1 MTVQGQPVQQE
12 ALVAAVVPPATTPA
26 EIELETLIKDRFE
39 SLMRRFPNFATYLG
53 VDAYDG
59 ELSDG
64 TRDAIQAEIDAAHAF
79 ESALEAMDGNQ
90 LSEYHAV
97 ERDLVLYATRR
108 AIFDEEV
115 HRVWERRVNAADEIG
130 DGIFLVYARGT
141 RPLEERLSSIAS
153 RLEAAPRHIEQQK
166 TRLGTEPP
174 VLLWNEM
181 ELESVESLPTL
192 FEEIVNAA
200 KRHLGEDHAET
211 KRLASAAATTSEALD
226 GYASWVRERLTAADN
241 NYALGSDRYDTL
253 VGLRAFDGLDT
264 DAILA
269 IGEEQ
274 LALNKDARRRIAL
287 QIDAS
292 ATELEV
298 LDRIKSDH
306 PQDFEGALEGY
317 RSAMDEA
324 RRFVIEHGIASL
336 AQGEEI
342 SVIETPEFL
351 RNVLPFA
358 AYFPPPKFGTGSSPK
373 GLYVVTPSIS
383 GEAGAMREH
392 NHAAIYNTSIHE
404 AYPGHHQQLAAAI
417 THPSLGRLLVD
428 APEFVEGWAMYCE
441 QMVREEGFDT
451 QPEHVLMMHTDA
463 IWRACRIILD
473 VKLHRGQVN
482 LQEATEFLIEQT
494 GFERANAAAEVH
506 RYTYTPTYQM
516 SYLLGKVMLLRLRE
530 DEKRRLGERFSLRGF
545 HDAMLREGNLPIS
558 FHRRLLESSPS

>member
-1 MTVQGQPVQQE
+1 MS
-12 ALVAAVVPPATTPA
+12 ATC
-26 EIELETLIKDRFE
+26 
-39 SLMRRFPNFATYLG
+39 
-53 VDAYDG
+53 
-59 ELSDG
+59 
-64 TRDAIQAEIDAAHAF
+64 
-79 ESALEAMDGNQ
+79 
-90 LSEYHAV
+90 
-97 ERDLVLYATRR
+97 VLYATRR

-166 TRLGTEPP
+166 TRLGSEPP

-211 KRLASAAATTSEALD
+211 KRLASAAAATSEALD
-226 GYASWVRERLTAADN
+226 GYAAWVRERLGAAN
-241 NYALGSDRYDTL
+241 NDYALGSDRYDTL
-253 VGLRAFDGLDT
+253 VGLRAFDDLDT

-287 QIDAS
+287 QIDAD
-292 ATELEV
+292 ATELDV

-306 PQDFEGALEGY
+306 PADFEGALQGY

-336 AQGEEI
+336 AEGEEI

-358 AYFPPPKFGTGSSPK
+358 AYFPPPKFGTGSAPK
-373 GLYVVTPSIS
+373 GLYVVTPSS
-383 GEAGAMREH
+383 QRRGRR
-392 NHAAIYNTSIHE
+392 HA
-404 AYPGHHQQLAAAI
+404 
-417 THPSLGRLLVD
+417 
-428 APEFVEGWAMYCE
+428 
-441 QMVREEGFDT
+441 
-451 QPEHVLMMHTDA
+451 
-463 IWRACRIILD
+463 
-473 VKLHRGQVN
+473 
-482 LQEATEFLIEQT
+482 
-494 GFERANAAAEVH
+494 
-506 RYTYTPTYQM
+506 
-516 SYLLGKVMLLRLRE
+516 
-530 DEKRRLGERFSLRGF
+530 
-545 HDAMLREGNLPIS
+545 
-558 FHRRLLESSPS
+558 